1 MRPDRFGARK
11 GIYLLFLRWDYM
23 RYLTVLLVICMLASV
38 VVLPAGAFRADRLEI
53 TLLDNGSADIDFKYS
68 LSWIEYAAIFLQI
81 VDPAA
86 ELQSVLSHEF
96 KSEVSVRSTSSS
108 STQLTVEKFVQFK
121 EHEGTIMMTTPGISF
136 ARSKQIMA
144 RYWFAPLVNPDFSP
158 SLIEMRFP
166 DGYSQTWNDMNAIPS
181 VTHEWRA

>member
-1 MRPDRFGARK
+1 
-11 GIYLLFLRWDYM
+11 M

-53 TLLDNGSADIDFKYS
+53 VLLDNGTADIDFQYS

-86 ELQSVLSHEF
+86 ELQSVLSREF
-96 KSEVSVRSTSSS
+96 KSEVSVRSTNSS
-108 STQLTVEKFVQFK
+108 STQLTVEKFAKVR

-136 ARSKQIMA
+136 AQSKQIMD

-158 SLIEMRFP
+158 SLIEIRFP
-166 DGYSQTWNDMNAIPS
+166 DDFSETWNDMNAIPS
-181 VTHEWRA
+181 VTHEWQA